1 MHIGLVPTAFIDRRK
16 RGDLVVI
23 ADLAMGEQDGI
34 RPDGVAISYDD
45 PAQQLASR
53 AKKVEI
59 ADDIVM
65 AGIDPTIEDI
75 PVANLHVDRAAERRC
90 KHVPFTKLDRRMDE
104 TPPSNKVEQGDIP
117 LLEVDINL

>member
-1 MHIGLVPTAFIDRRK
+1 MHIGLVPTAFINRRK
-16 RGDLVVI
+16 RGNFVII
-23 ADLAMGEQDGI
+23 ADLAMGEQYGI
-34 RPDGVAISYDD
+34 RPDGVAISYDY

-59 ADDIVM
+59 ADDIIM

-75 PVANLHVDRAAERRC
+75 PIANLHVDRATERRR

-104 TPPSNKVEQGDIP
+104 TPTSHKVE
-117 LLEVDINL
+117 